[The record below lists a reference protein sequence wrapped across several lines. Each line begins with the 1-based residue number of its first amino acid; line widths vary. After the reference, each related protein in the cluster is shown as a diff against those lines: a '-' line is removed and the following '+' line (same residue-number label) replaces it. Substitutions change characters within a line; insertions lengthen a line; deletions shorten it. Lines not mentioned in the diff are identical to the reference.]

1 MALPPGTIVVS
12 DRGAFGGNGG
22 LIAVD
27 PANGHQT
34 TLVQGGMF
42 VDPSM
47 VALAGADTAFVSDT
61 TAFAHGGLIAVNLS
75 SGGQTKV
82 AASTEFHRPFGLAC
96 QADGQLVVAYMEG
109 NHAPGTV
116 MRVNA
121 ANGDHHAVA
130 AGVQFFM
137 PVGVA
142 LDAVDNVIVVENDV
156 SGQES
161 VLHRVDRGVGHSIL
175 ASGTPPGAMYSGVVT
190 EPGGGILVTDGQ
202 GHPAPRLL
210 RFHPVTGAVGT
221 VSQGQKFGSPLGVAV
236 EATGAILVA
245 DPHSGIIR
253 IDPRTGV
260 QTIVTERGSL
270 SFPSGVAVVR

>member
-1 MALPPGTIVVS
+1 
-12 DRGAFGGNGG
+12 
-22 LIAVD
+22 
-27 PANGHQT
+27 
-34 TLVQGGMF
+34 MF

-47 VALAGADTAFVSDT
+47 VVLAGVDRAFVSDT
-61 TAFAHGGLIAVNLS
+61 TAFEHGGLIAVDLP

-82 AASTEFHRPFGLAC
+82 AASTVFHRPFGIAC
-96 QADGQLVVAYMEG
+96 RSDGQLVVAYMEG
-109 NHAPGTV
+109 NATV
-116 MRVNA
+116 MRVDP
-121 ANGDHHAVA
+121 ANGEHHAVA
-130 AGVQFFM
+130 PDVRFFF

-142 LDAVDNVIVVENDV
+142 LDAAENVIIAEGDI

-161 VLHRVDRGVGHSIL
+161 VLHRVDQGVGHSIL
-175 ASGTPPGAMYSGVVT
+175 ASGSPPGAMYSGVAI

-210 RFHPVTGAVGT
+210 RFHPVTGAVDT

-253 IDPRTGV
+253 IDPGTGV
-260 QTIVTERGSL
+260 HTIVTERGSL